1 MDSAMKG
8 KQEKGAGLDVGVLV
22 PTALCSAAE
31 YETAGKSC
39 FTVET
44 FLRGWFCC
52 HVLSGMEHCLFTEV
66 ISRLVVFP
74 QSRNQMHVKRN
85 FMASVVASAVPGL
98 GDTVYFYEH

>member
-44 FLRGWFCC
+44 FLHG
-52 HVLSGMEHCLFTEV
+52 
-66 ISRLVVFP
+66 
-74 QSRNQMHVKRN
+74 
-85 FMASVVASAVPGL
+85 
-98 GDTVYFYEH
+98 